1 MANIRVRKN
10 VQPSIYHAKNAKR
23 AFKNLSQDV
32 KDKVVNRMQKIVLG
46 EITLTQKRLNNKGL
60 GEGNIYERVAESI
73 DADMTEET
81 NDAQLPTF
89 IFGSSSKAGARD
101 FKGVTGSRG
110 ANISGILQFG
120 KKKGSVLYKP
130 MGVKPSA
137 KASIG
142 GYGGPMG
149 KDGNPVLWLMP
160 GWASPAFAK
169 EPMFLDRAFDNIK
182 RKFDAQIPD
191 MIEKGFGNKTII
203 IKNKSGISQ

>member
-23 AFKNLSQDV
+23 AFKNLSRDV
-32 KDKVVNRMQKIVLG
+32 RDKVVNRMGTIVNNEL
-46 EITLTQKRLNNKGL
+46 EATFTRLNNKGL
-60 GEGNIYERVAESI
+60 GKGNIYEKVAKSL
-73 DADMTEET
+73 DADRIDSP

-137 KASIG
+137 RASFG
-142 GYGGPMG
+142 GYNGVIG
-149 KDGNPVLWLMP
+149 KDGKPVLWLMP

-182 RKFDAQIPD
+182 RKFDAEIPD